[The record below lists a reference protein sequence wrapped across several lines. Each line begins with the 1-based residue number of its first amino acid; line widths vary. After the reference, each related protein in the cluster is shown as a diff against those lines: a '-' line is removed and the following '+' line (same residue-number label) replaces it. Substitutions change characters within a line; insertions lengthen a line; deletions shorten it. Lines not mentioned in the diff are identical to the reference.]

1 MKFNNGEFK
10 IDENYLN
17 SWRIHDYE
25 LYEAEFGFLP
35 KKKKKKEQQRTNLST
50 VNDQIRERLQHF
62 YAAAMATREMKP
74 PFFDASH
81 LRKCVDC
88 PLEE

>member
-35 KKKKKKEQQRTNLST
+35 KKKK
-50 VNDQIRERLQHF
+50 
-62 YAAAMATREMKP
+62 
-74 PFFDASH
+74 
-81 LRKCVDC
+81 
-88 PLEE
+88 